1 MEIKKKPDP
10 KAEKELVKNR
20 VEINP
25 VIKEAV
31 GKTAVIAW
39 GRMNPITTGHE
50 KLVNKVLEVSRK
62 SKADPK
68 IFLTHSQDPK
78 KNPLSYDDKVELAHL
93 AFGNIIFK
101 SGAKTIIEVMKEL
114 QSHYKNIVLVAG
126 QDRITEFE
134 TLLNKYNG
142 KDYHFDSIQVVS
154 AGERDPDAEDV
165 TGMSASKMRAL
176 ALSGDEATFKK
187 GLPTKLQAHAD
198 DVYKL
203 VRAGMRVSEGLELE
217 EGVLSI
223 AQRLKRAASLR
234 RNEPR
239 IAAARARAMKR
250 MAGNQKLIARARK
263 KAIMSIR
270 KRVAGDK
277 GVNYHDLS
285 PSEKIQIDKLVEKRK
300 KSITKIA
307 MRLLPSVRKAE
318 MVRFQHVNSGAATA
332 VPVKATKKVNEEF
345 ETFLEGTRPHTLYT
359 KDHRVKFDRRFK
371 INKKVAEMLDNDEG
385 LLELIDETFESYKLQ
400 ESKDLKSLHKKSEES
415 GIDFDE
421 LRQVYSE
428 GLDESYGNLSP
439 QQNAFNKVNNY
450 IAEAFD
456 QPYPWRWGYRIEGR
470 MWAANFADVDV
481 VFSVDGA
488 KSAGKWELSFA
499 RNGKQSVTGK
509 GDQFKIF
516 ATVIDIAKDF
526 INLMRPKFIQFS
538 ARKEET
544 ETTSSRTK
552 LYSAMVKRFANS
564 SGYESKEKPF
574 NDFVVYEL
582 TRKQDKSVTETKK
595 YKEHP
600 VALNIEGFKSF
611 KQYIEEGVNDPA
623 IFKVVFLAGGPGS
636 GKSFIVG
643 KTALSAL
650 GFKTI
655 NSDDIFEIALGKVGL
670 KATPEDIYSELGQS
684 TREGAKLLTD
694 KKMQQAIN
702 GRLGLVID
710 GTGKDYNK
718 IEKQSAK
725 LRALGYDVAM
735 IFVNSSIETSQ
746 TRNKMRA
753 RTLAASEVEK
763 MWNGVQQNIG
773 KFQSFFG
780 KNMFII
786 DNSEG
791 SDYESQVLSVYRKVS
806 AWSKSAPSSHIA
818 QEWIKSQKSVKEE
831 HGAGFWGTPELTK
844 NLKKKT
850 PGYKVNEAFENF
862 LNEEEDDEDAH
873 CALISKA
880 DIRELEKFADDLL
893 SKYKIDVE
901 FTKHFG
907 DRMSDDR
914 NVPCITTK
922 ELKEFFRKVYANQ
935 GAKIKGN
942 RGIEAVIKDA
952 QKALNMPVIIDY
964 KNGEVEVTFKTI
976 MRKKNFTT
984 PNKVI
989 QY

>member
-1 MEIKKKPDP
+1 MEIKKKPDL

-176 ALSGDEATFKK
+176 ALQGDEASFKK

-203 VRAGMRVSEGLELE
+203 VRAGMRVSEGFDLE
-217 EGVLSI
+217 ESVLSI

-250 MAGNQKLIARARK
+250 MAGNQKLVARARK

-300 KSITKIA
+300 KQITKIA

-345 ETFLEGTRPHTLYT
+345 ESFLEGTRPHTLYT
-359 KDHRVKFDRRFK
+359 KDNRVKFDRRFK

-428 GLDESYGNLSP
+428 GLDESYGNISP

-450 IAEAFD
+450 IAEA
-456 QPYPWRWGYRIEGR
+456 
-470 MWAANFADVDV
+470 
-481 VFSVDGA
+481 
-488 KSAGKWELSFA
+488 
-499 RNGKQSVTGK
+499 
-509 GDQFKIF
+509 
-516 ATVIDIAKDF
+516 
-526 INLMRPKFIQFS
+526 
-538 ARKEET
+538 
-544 ETTSSRTK
+544 
-552 LYSAMVKRFANS
+552 
-564 SGYESKEKPF
+564 
-574 NDFVVYEL
+574 
-582 TRKQDKSVTETKK
+582 TKK
-595 YKEHP
+595 GHP

-655 NSDDIFEIALGKVGL
+655 NSDDIFEIALNKVGL
-670 KATPEDIYSELGQS
+670 KTTPEDIYSELGQS

-694 KKMQQAIN
+694 KKMQQAVN

-710 GTGKDYNK
+710 GTGKDYDK
-718 IEKQSAK
+718 IERQAGK
-725 LRALGYDVAM
+725 LKALGYDVAM
-735 IFVNSSIETSQ
+735 IFVNTDLDSSQ

-763 MWNGVQQNIG
+763 MWKGVQQNIG
-773 KFQSFFG
+773 KFQGFFG
-780 KNMFII
+780 KNMFVI

-791 SDYESQVLSVYRKVS
+791 SDYESQVLSTYRKIS

-850 PGYKVNEAFENF
+850 PGYKVNEAFERS

>member
-10 KAEKELVKNR
+10 KADKELVKNKI
-20 VEINP
+20 ELNP

-50 KLVNKVLEVSRK
+50 KLVNKVLEVARK
-62 SKADPK
+62 SRADAK
-68 IFLTHSQDPK
+68 IYLTHSQDPK
-78 KNPLSYDDKVELAHL
+78 KNPLSYDDKIELSRM

-126 QDRITEFE
+126 QDRITEFQ

-142 KDYHFDSIQVVS
+142 KEFTFDSIQVVS
-154 AGERDPDAEDV
+154 AGERDPDADDV

-187 GLPTKLQAHAD
+187 GLPTKLQSHAD

-217 EGVLSI
+217 ESVLTI
-223 AQRLKRAASLR
+223 AQRLKRAASMR

-239 IAAARARAMKR
+239 IKAARARAMKR
-250 MAGNQKLIARARK
+250 MANNQKLVGRARK
-263 KAIMSIR
+263 KAIMAIR
-270 KRVAGDK
+270 KRVAGDR

-285 PSEKIQIDKLVEKRK
+285 ASEKIQIDKLVDKRK
-300 KSITKIA
+300 RSITKIA
-307 MRLLPSVRKAE
+307 QRLLPSVRKAE
-318 MVRFQHVNSGAATA
+318 MLRFQHANSGAAQH
-332 VPVKATKKVNEEF
+332 VKVNEAF
-345 ETFLEGTRPHTLYT
+345 ESFMEGARPHALYT
-359 KDHRVKFDRRFK
+359 KDNRVKFDRRFK

-385 LLELIDETFESYKLQ
+385 LLQLIDETFESYKLQ
-400 ESKDLKSLHKKSEES
+400 ENKDLKALWKKSEET
-415 GIDFDE
+415 GIDFDT
-421 LRQVYSE
+421 LRTVYSE
-428 GLDESYGNLSP
+428 GLDGSYGNLSP

-450 IAEAFD
+450 IAET
-456 QPYPWRWGYRIEGR
+456 
-470 MWAANFADVDV
+470 
-481 VFSVDGA
+481 
-488 KSAGKWELSFA
+488 
-499 RNGKQSVTGK
+499 RNPM
-509 GDQFKIF
+509 
-516 ATVIDIAKDF
+516 AT
-526 INLMRPKFIQFS
+526 
-538 ARKEET
+538 
-544 ETTSSRTK
+544 
-552 LYSAMVKRFANS
+552 
-564 SGYESKEKPF
+564 
-574 NDFVVYEL
+574 
-582 TRKQDKSVTETKK
+582 
-595 YKEHP
+595 
-600 VALNIEGFKSF
+600 NIEGFKSF
-611 KQYIEEGVNDPA
+611 SQYIEEGVNDPA

-746 TRNKMRA
+746 LRNKMRA

-791 SDYESQVLSVYRKVS
+791 SDYESQVLSVYRKIS
-806 AWSKSAPSSHIA
+806 AWSKSAPTSHIA
-818 QEWIKSQKSVKEE
+818 QDWIKSQKSVKEE

-844 NLKKKT
+844 NLKKK
-850 PGYKVNEAFENF
+850 
-862 LNEEEDDEDAH
+862 LR
-873 CALISKA
+873 
-880 DIRELEKFADDLL
+880 DIK
-893 SKYKIDVE
+893 
-901 FTKHFG
+901 
-907 DRMSDDR
+907 
-914 NVPCITTK
+914 
-922 ELKEFFRKVYANQ
+922 
-935 GAKIKGN
+935 
-942 RGIEAVIKDA
+942 
-952 QKALNMPVIIDY
+952 
-964 KNGEVEVTFKTI
+964 
-976 MRKKNFTT
+976 
-984 PNKVI
+984 
-989 QY
+989 

>member
-50 KLVNKVLEVSRK
+50 KLVQKVLEVSRK
-62 SKADPK
+62 MKADPK

-78 KNPLSYDDKVELAHL
+78 KNPLSYDDKVELAHM

-142 KDYHFDSIQVVS
+142 KDFHFDSIQVVS

-176 ALSGDEATFKK
+176 ALQGDEASFKK

-203 VRAGMRVSEGLELE
+203 VRAGMRISEGLELE

-223 AQRLKRAASLR
+223 AQRLKRAASMR

-239 IAAARARAMKR
+239 IKAARARAMKR
-250 MAGNQKLIARARK
+250 MANNQKLVGRARK
-263 KAIMSIR
+263 KAIQALR

-300 KSITKIA
+300 KAITKIA
-307 MRLLPSVRKAE
+307 QRLLPSVRKAE
-318 MVRFQHVNSGAATA
+318 MLRFQHASSGAAQHT
-332 VPVKATKKVNEEF
+332 PVGKSVNEEF
-345 ETFLEGTRPHTLYT
+345 ESFLEAATVRPHTLFD
-359 KDHRVKFDRRFK
+359 KDNRVKFDRRFK
-371 INKKVAEMLDNDEG
+371 INKKVAEMLDNDKG

-400 ESKDLKSLHKKSEES
+400 ENKDLKALHKKSEET

-450 IAEAFD
+450 IAEA
-456 QPYPWRWGYRIEGR
+456 
-470 MWAANFADVDV
+470 
-481 VFSVDGA
+481 
-488 KSAGKWELSFA
+488 
-499 RNGKQSVTGK
+499 
-509 GDQFKIF
+509 
-516 ATVIDIAKDF
+516 
-526 INLMRPKFIQFS
+526 
-538 ARKEET
+538 
-544 ETTSSRTK
+544 
-552 LYSAMVKRFANS
+552 
-564 SGYESKEKPF
+564 
-574 NDFVVYEL
+574 
-582 TRKQDKSVTETKK
+582 TKK
-595 YKEHP
+595 GHT

-611 KQYIEEGVNDPA
+611 RQYIEEGVNDPA

-643 KTALSAL
+643 KTALTAL
-650 GFKTI
+650 GFKAI

-670 KATPEDIYSELGQS
+670 KATPEDIYSDLGQS

-694 KKMQQAIN
+694 KKMQMAIN

-710 GTGKDYNK
+710 GTGKDAGK
-718 IEKQSAK
+718 IEKQAGK

-735 IFVNSSIETSQ
+735 IFVDTNLESSQ

-763 MWNGVQQNIG
+763 MWTAVHKNVDQF
-773 KFQSFFG
+773 KSFFG
-780 KNMFII
+780 SKFFMI

-791 SDYESQVLSVYRKVS
+791 ADYEAQVLSTYRKIS
-806 AWSKSAPSSHIA
+806 AWAKTKPESKVA
-818 QEWIKSQKSVKEE
+818 QDWIKSQTVKEE
-831 HGAGFWGTPELTK
+831 HGAGFWVTHELTK

-862 LNEEEDDEDAH
+862 LNEQEDDDEEAH
-873 CALISKA
+873 CALISKS

-914 NVPCITTK
+914 NVPCITVK
-922 ELKEFFRKVYANQ
+922 ELREFFRKVYANQ

>member
-50 KLVNKVLEVSRK
+50 KLVQKVLEVSRK
-62 SKADPK
+62 MKADPK

-78 KNPLSYDDKVELAHL
+78 KNPLSYDDKVELAHM

-142 KDYHFDSIQVVS
+142 KDFHFDSIQVVS

-176 ALSGDEATFKK
+176 ALQGDEASFKK

-203 VRAGMRVSEGLELE
+203 VRAGMRISEGLELE

-223 AQRLKRAASLR
+223 AQRLKRAASMR

-239 IAAARARAMKR
+239 IKAARARAMKR
-250 MAGNQKLIARARK
+250 MANNQKLVGRARK
-263 KAIMSIR
+263 KAIQALR

-300 KSITKIA
+300 KAITKIA
-307 MRLLPSVRKAE
+307 QRLLPSVRKAE
-318 MVRFQHVNSGAATA
+318 MLRFQHASSGAAQHT
-332 VPVKATKKVNEEF
+332 PVGKSVNEEF
-345 ETFLEGTRPHTLYT
+345 ESFLEAATVRPHTLFD
-359 KDHRVKFDRRFK
+359 KDNRVKFDRRFK
-371 INKKVAEMLDNDEG
+371 INKKVAEMLDNDKG

-400 ESKDLKSLHKKSEES
+400 ENKDLKALHKKSEET

-450 IAEAFD
+450 IAEA
-456 QPYPWRWGYRIEGR
+456 
-470 MWAANFADVDV
+470 
-481 VFSVDGA
+481 
-488 KSAGKWELSFA
+488 
-499 RNGKQSVTGK
+499 
-509 GDQFKIF
+509 
-516 ATVIDIAKDF
+516 
-526 INLMRPKFIQFS
+526 
-538 ARKEET
+538 
-544 ETTSSRTK
+544 
-552 LYSAMVKRFANS
+552 
-564 SGYESKEKPF
+564 
-574 NDFVVYEL
+574 
-582 TRKQDKSVTETKK
+582 TKK
-595 YKEHP
+595 GHT

-611 KQYIEEGVNDPA
+611 RQYIEEGVNDPA

-643 KTALSAL
+643 KTALTAL
-650 GFKTI
+650 GFKAI

-670 KATPEDIYSELGQS
+670 KATPEDIYSDLGQS

-694 KKMQQAIN
+694 KKMQMAIN

-710 GTGKDYNK
+710 GTGKDAGK
-718 IEKQSAK
+718 IEKQAGK

-735 IFVNSSIETSQ
+735 IFVDTNLESSQ

-763 MWNGVQQNIG
+763 MWTAVHKNVDQF
-773 KFQSFFG
+773 KSFFG
-780 KNMFII
+780 SKFFMI

-791 SDYESQVLSVYRKVS
+791 ADYEAQVLSTYRKIS
-806 AWSKSAPSSHIA
+806 AWAKTKPESKVA
-818 QEWIKSQKSVKEE
+818 QDWIKSQTVKEE

-862 LNEEEDDEDAH
+862 LNEQEDDDEEAH
-873 CALISKA
+873 CALISKS

-914 NVPCITTK
+914 NVPCITVK
-922 ELKEFFRKVYANQ
+922 ELREFFRKVYANQ

>member
-50 KLVNKVLEVSRK
+50 KLVNKVLEVARK
-62 SKADPK
+62 SRADAK
-68 IFLTHSQDPK
+68 IYLTHSQDPK
-78 KNPLSYDDKVELAHL
+78 KNPLSYDDKIELSRM

-126 QDRITEFE
+126 QDRITEFQ

-142 KDYHFDSIQVVS
+142 KEFTFDSIQVVS
-154 AGERDPDAEDV
+154 AGERDPDADDV

-187 GLPTKLQAHAD
+187 GLPTKLQSHAD

-217 EGVLSI
+217 ESVLTI
-223 AQRLKRAASLR
+223 AQRLKRAASMR

-239 IAAARARAMKR
+239 IKAARARAMKR
-250 MAGNQKLIARARK
+250 MANNQKLVGRARK
-263 KAIMSIR
+263 KAIMAIR
-270 KRVAGDK
+270 KRVAGDR

-285 PSEKIQIDKLVEKRK
+285 ASEKIQIDKLVDKRK
-300 KSITKIA
+300 RSITKIA
-307 MRLLPSVRKAE
+307 QRLLPSVRKAE
-318 MVRFQHVNSGAATA
+318 MLRFQHANSGAAQH
-332 VPVKATKKVNEEF
+332 VKVNEAF
-345 ETFLEGTRPHTLYT
+345 ESFMEGARPHALFT
-359 KDHRVKFDRRFK
+359 KDNRVKFDRRFK

-385 LLELIDETFESYKLQ
+385 LLQLIDETFESYKIQ
-400 ESKDLKSLHKKSEES
+400 ENKDLKALWKKSEET
-415 GIDFDE
+415 GIDYDV
-421 LRQVYSE
+421 LRTVYSE
-428 GLDESYGNLSP
+428 GLDGSYGNLSP

-450 IAEAFD
+450 IAET
-456 QPYPWRWGYRIEGR
+456 
-470 MWAANFADVDV
+470 
-481 VFSVDGA
+481 
-488 KSAGKWELSFA
+488 
-499 RNGKQSVTGK
+499 RNP
-509 GDQFKIF
+509 
-516 ATVIDIAKDF
+516 
-526 INLMRPKFIQFS
+526 M
-538 ARKEET
+538 
-544 ETTSSRTK
+544 TT
-552 LYSAMVKRFANS
+552 
-564 SGYESKEKPF
+564 
-574 NDFVVYEL
+574 
-582 TRKQDKSVTETKK
+582 
-595 YKEHP
+595 
-600 VALNIEGFKSF
+600 NIEGFKSF
-611 KQYIEEGVNDPA
+611 SQYIEEGVNDPA

-725 LRALGYDVAM
+725 LRALGYDLAM

-746 TRNKMRA
+746 TRNKMRS

-791 SDYESQVLSVYRKVS
+791 SDYESQVLSVYRKIS
-806 AWSKSAPSSHIA
+806 AWSKSAPTSHIA
-818 QEWIKSQKSVKEE
+818 QDWIKSQKSVKEE

-862 LNEEEDDEDAH
+862 LNEEEDDDEAH
-873 CALISKA
+873 CALITKS

-893 SKYKIDVE
+893 AKYKIDIE

-952 QKALNMPVIIDY
+952 QKSLNMPVVIDY
-964 KNGEVEVTFKTI
+964 KSGEVEVTFKTI